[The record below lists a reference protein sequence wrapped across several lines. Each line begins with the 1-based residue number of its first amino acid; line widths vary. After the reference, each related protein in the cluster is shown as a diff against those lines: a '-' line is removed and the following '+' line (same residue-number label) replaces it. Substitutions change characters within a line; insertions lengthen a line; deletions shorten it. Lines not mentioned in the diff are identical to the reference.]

1 MTLPT
6 TPSFRLDGR
15 HALVIGGTSG
25 IGLGCAVA
33 LAEAGARVTV
43 MARGAEQLESVV
55 SEMNAAGFAATP
67 IVGDITDTEA
77 FHHNLHARYPY
88 LPRPLLDDLADRH
101 GVLCNDILEGCS
113 TLKDLGKDFGGG
125 LTEREVAWLQD
136 NEWAQTAEDILW
148 RRTKCGLH
156 MSPEQ
161 RDRFASYM

>member
-1 MTLPT
+1 MLT
-6 TPSFRLDGR
+6 
-15 HALVIGGTSG
+15 VIGGKVTT
-25 IGLGCAVA
+25 ARK
-33 LAEAGARVTV
+33 LAETVLERVGPFVPSMGQPWTASARLP
-43 MARGAEQLESVV
+43 G
-55 SEMNAAGFAATP
+55 
-67 IVGDITDTEA
+67 GDITDTEA